1 MWQLLLLFILA
12 LHVMIVTSYNITCST
27 PPGPNT
33 LHNSNTQLLFLPDY
47 ITFTL
52 TLSCKMFTTF
62 HSLAMDT
69 DSTTN
74 GTTPD
79 TVIQHDSSV
88 RIAMTN
94 ITNLIITNSKVKS
107 CLGHEYNNA
116 TVVIKECTN
125 VQLRHIVIEDSHSSY
140 LFI

>member
-27 PPGPNT
+27 PPGSNT
-33 LHNSNTQLLFLPDY
+33 LPLTLNYSFYQDY

-52 TLSCKMFTTF
+52 ILSYKMFTTF
-62 HSLAMDT
+62 HSLDT
-69 DSTTN
+69 GSTTN

-79 TVIQHDSSV
+79 TVIQYDSSV
-88 RIAMTN
+88 RIVMTN

-107 CLGHEYNNA
+107 CLGNEYNNA

-125 VQLRHIVIEDSHSSY
+125 VQLRHIVIEDSHNSY